1 MGGSTAELRRAS
13 WRGRTVL
20 ALVAVGGAMTLG
32 ACTGTP
38 AGGATAPTT
47 APAASRTAA
56 STSATPAPGPVDAEA
71 FLGGLLEKVE
81 GQDSVNVV
89 VDSDYEFLNADLLL
103 STGAQRVLLRDAEQ
117 SLNVVV
123 IDDVVWTQDEEPLG
137 SPWTEV
143 DERPEGL
150 EAAGPSH
157 HVRAWQDGVRSVTR
171 GRTEV
176 VEGHT
181 LTTYAVAVR
190 ADAAWAALGMVTQPG
205 SPGTVTYIVRVDEDG
220 LLRDANATMGDSRV
234 TITYDGW
241 GAPLEIVAPPRD

>member
-1 MGGSTAELRRAS
+1 MGGSTAGFRRAS
-13 WRGRTVL
+13 WRGRPVL
-20 ALVAVGGAMTLG
+20 VLVAVAGAMTLG
-32 ACTGTP
+32 ACTGTA
-38 AGGATAPTT
+38 AGGAS
-47 APAASRTAA
+47 APATSPAPSSAAS
-56 STSATPAPGPVDAEA
+56 STSAAPAPGPVDAGA
-71 FLGGLLEKVE
+71 FLGGLRKRVE

-103 STGAQRVLLRDAEQ
+103 STGSQRVLLRDAEQ

-123 IDDVVWTQDEEPLG
+123 IDGVVWTQDEEPLG
-137 SPWTEV
+137 SPWTEA

-150 EAAGPSH
+150 EAADPSH
-157 HVRAWQDGVRSVTR
+157 HVRAWQEGVRSVTR

-181 LTTYAVAVR
+181 LTTYAVTVR

-205 SPGTVTYIVRVDEDG
+205 SPDTVTYIVRVDEDG

-234 TITYDGW
+234 TITYAGW
-241 GAPLEIVAPPRD
+241 GAPLEIVAPPPD